1 MLFSHSVMSDSLQ
14 PRELQ
19 HTRLPCSPG
28 VCSNSCP
35 SSLMPSNHLILCCP
49 LLLLPSTFF
58 SIRVLSSELGLHTR
72 WPKYWSFSF
81 SISTFNENSGWR
93 CSRNTKLIVCSSL
106 NTRRSTYLFL
116 PELLTVYFIIQPLLH
131 SFMDVCPY
139 YRLDQYYEEYLM
151 VSVTVLRLGK
161 RWQRMVSVLKKP
173 HHREMTGQC
182 L

>member
-72 WPKYWSFSF
+72 WPKYWSFSISLSNEYSGLIF
-81 SISTFNENSGWR
+81 FRINWYDLLAVQETLKNLLQHHNSTLTSIHDYWKN
-93 CSRNTKLIVCSSL
+93 CSLDYGKV
-106 NTRRSTYLFL
+106 
-116 PELLTVYFIIQPLLH
+116 FISI
-131 SFMDVCPY
+131 
-139 YRLDQYYEEYLM
+139 
-151 VSVTVLRLGK
+151 
-161 RWQRMVSVLKKP
+161 
-173 HHREMTGQC
+173 
-182 L
+182 